1 MAQPQRHDMKVK
13 ITIEEIRKYLDIETP
28 EFPKY
33 VAPLINLANQYAQGT
48 RPKVVGQ
55 MSELIQEFEGKTLS
69 EWEEWYLKKKPD
81 AIRTATEKILQKL
94 NDLKS
99 SLNQIDRETVE
110 KWVRD
115 LVIVKTFAGLRFQEA
130 ILKKGAEIKGT
141 YYRLAEVGEEAKG
154 IDGYIGD
161 IPVSIKPYSYEVKA
175 SLPEHIEAK
184 IIYYKKIDNGIEVD
198 YKEIL

>member
-1 MAQPQRHDMKVK
+1 MKVK

-69 EWEEWYLKKKPD
+69 EWEKWYLKKKPA
-81 AIRTATEKILQKL
+81 AIKNATEKILQKL
-94 NDLKS
+94 KELKN
-99 SLNQIDRETVE
+99 SLNKIDRATVE
-110 KWVRD
+110 QWVRD

-130 ILKKGAEIKGT
+130 IFKKGAEIKGT
-141 YYRLAEVGEEAKG
+141 NYRLTEPEEESKG

-161 IPVSIKPYSYEVKA
+161 IPVSIKPHTYEVKPA
-175 SLPEHIEAK
+175 LPEHIDVK
-184 IIYYKKIDNGIEVD
+184 IIYYRKIDDGIEVD
-198 YKEIL
+198 YGEIL

>member
-1 MAQPQRHDMKVK
+1 MKVK
-13 ITIEEIRKYLDIETP
+13 ISIEEILRYLDIEAP

-69 EWEEWYLKKKPD
+69 EWEEWYLKKRPD
-81 AIRTATEKILQKL
+81 AIKNATHKILEKL
-94 NDLKS
+94 KELKNAIS
-99 SLNQIDRETVE
+99 KIDQEIVE
-110 KWVRD
+110 KWVKD

-130 ILKKGAEIKGT
+130 ILKKGAELKKT
-141 YYRLAEVGEEAKG
+141 DYRFATPDEESKG

-161 IPVSIKPYSYEVKA
+161 IPVSIKPHTYRVKA
-175 SLPEHIEAK
+175 ALPENIDIK
-184 IIYYKKIDNGIEVD
+184 IIFYRKIDDGIEVD
-198 YKEIL
+198 YREIL